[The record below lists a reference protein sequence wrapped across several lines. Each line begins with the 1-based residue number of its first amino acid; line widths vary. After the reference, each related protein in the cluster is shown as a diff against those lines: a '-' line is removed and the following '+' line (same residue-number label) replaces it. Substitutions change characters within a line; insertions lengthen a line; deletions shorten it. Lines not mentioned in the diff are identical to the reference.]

1 MKLIIMIAMVLSTTI
16 LSGCSSVEK
25 LEFFSKPIEKTA
37 LNLKTPVGFKLD
49 DINWKVITE
58 TNADEV
64 FKKLKDKDIDPVLIG
79 LTDDD
84 YEKLSVNMIKI
95 RNYIIQYQFILKE
108 YKNYYEGNVDEDGKE
123 K

>member
-1 MKLIIMIAMVLSTTI
+1 MVLSTTI

-37 LNLKTPVGFKLD
+37 LNLKTPAGFKLD

>member
-1 MKLIIMIAMVLSTTI
+1 MVLSTTI

-37 LNLKTPVGFKLD
+37 LNLKTPAGVKLD

-108 YKNYYEGNVDEDGKE
+108 YKNYYEGNVDEDSKE

>member
-1 MKLIIMIAMVLSTTI
+1 MVLSTTI

-37 LNLKTPVGFKLD
+37 LNLKTPAGVKLD

-84 YEKLSVNMIKI
+84 YEKLSVISAILLLLVHIWALLHICQLIK
-95 RNYIIQYQFILKE
+95 
-108 YKNYYEGNVDEDGKE
+108 KNKRIN
-123 K
+123 